1 MGQVARAVRALA
13 RRILHREEGNGPMT
27 ATGGVLMFLFF
38 LFVTVQAALHLYAN
52 SQAGAIALEGASRV
66 ARNDMTCAQASSWVD
81 TRVASWDGVGGSC
94 AIVGDR
100 VEVTVSG
107 ASPAP
112 VLRIMGTLWQLES
125 INRTGSSRIEEFR

>member
-1 MGQVARAVRALA
+1 MGQVARRVRALA
-13 RRILHREEGNGPMT
+13 RRIAHDQDGNGPMT

-38 LFVTVQAALHLYAN
+38 LFVTVQASMHLYAN

-66 ARNDMTCAQASSWVD
+66 ARSDMTCDQASSWVNA
-81 TRVASWDGVGGSC
+81 RVANWDGVGGSC

-112 VLRIMGTLWQLES
+112 VLRIMGKLLQLES
-125 INRTGSSRIEEFR
+125 INRTGSSRIEEFQ